1 MKKLNLT
8 AMAVVLGLALGAQ
21 TMADTIKAP
30 TPVKSAQP
38 AAKTPVTPVTPATP
52 TSTTT
57 GKKPMTAPSGRASV
71 NKRLPDTTLP
81 LYINNIS
88 IPTTVSPTDSASVTW
103 VLSRQPDLNASGVH
117 LLVHTSSLESV
128 NCAAPPATASPDSGK
143 YMTPSHALT
152 LGNPYYRDRQTY
164 YIRGCVFNRTTDPF
178 GQVTDSYTGDMTNQG
193 VLHVDV
199 RPDLLI
205 WAPSVRVHE
214 PVYKVGPNWFE
225 NMAAITSFPPLVPFP
240 NMYAAATW
248 SNIPGN
254 HVVTLTLNNKKHRV
268 TVPGGR
274 WSSAEF
280 KDVPVDNLW
289 KDYLNNPRLIVGV
302 IYIDEEN
309 HIVESNEWNNFGQ
322 TKIEALHISPK
333 NLRITRTAAGL
344 QLDWQQ
350 AQHARNLVDEYHIIA
365 RFSVKIR
372 PGLPVYRRFSV
383 SGNMNTI
390 SSSQMSR
397 LPPWSDM
404 VDNRACFRV
413 VGLSRRQQFPG
424 LELVSA
430 PSNEVCFAV
439 RDRRN

>member
-1 MKKLNLT
+1 M
-8 AMAVVLGLALGAQ
+8 
-21 TMADTIKAP
+21 
-30 TPVKSAQP
+30 
-38 AAKTPVTPVTPATP
+38 
-52 TSTTT
+52 
-57 GKKPMTAPSGRASV
+57 
-71 NKRLPDTTLP
+71 
-81 LYINNIS
+81 
-88 IPTTVSPTDSASVTW
+88 
-103 VLSRQPDLNASGVH
+103 
-117 LLVHTSSLESV
+117 
-128 NCAAPPATASPDSGK
+128 
-143 YMTPSHALT
+143 
-152 LGNPYYRDRQTY
+152 
-164 YIRGCVFNRTTDPF
+164 FNRTTDPF

-240 NMYAAATW
+240 NMYAATTW

-254 HVVTLTLNNKKHRV
+254 HVVTLTLNNKKYRV
-268 TVPGGR
+268 TFPGGR

-302 IYIDEEN
+302 IYIDDGN
-309 HIVESNEWNNFGQ
+309 RIVESNEWNNFGQ
-322 TKIEALHISPK
+322 TKISALHISPK

-365 RFSVKIR
+365 RFDLIPH
-372 PGLPVYRRFSV
+372 PGRPVYSRFAV
-383 SGNMNTI
+383 IGNMNTI

-404 VDNRACFRV
+404 VGNRACFRV

-424 LELVSA
+424 LELISA
-430 PSNEVCFAV
+430 PSNEVCFVV